1 MNSGSRK
8 IAILA
13 GASAGILIVR
23 AAAPTILT
31 WLANLGVQ
39 KVPGY
44 RGRVRRVSIDFT
56 TPRVAVQG
64 LSLAKLNGG
73 RPEHLLH
80 VGSIVVGSHW
90 KDILTGSLIAYIRLD
105 SPRLIV
111 NLERISLPAG
121 DRGNGNPRPSRDTQ
135 AKEPLSWQKK
145 VEQLPAFRISSAVL
159 THGEVHVQ
167 GMSGQDGADIRI
179 DNLNLYLDNLTNST
193 KLAPSLMARAL
204 CKARVMGNG
213 SLELRAEGYPLAQ
226 APTFD
231 VDLQIT
237 NVDLTEVRSLIQNRI
252 EIDVRRGIADLFTE
266 AAAADGYIQ
275 GYAKPI
281 FDHLEIEAPKDSS
294 FTTSIKAWAAEAVVK
309 LGKNKPKD
317 RIATRL
323 DFEGSLDDPEL
334 NIIDAILTFFRNSF
348 LTAERALL
356 EDRIW
361 FSRAGR
367 TADEVKIHTGNEPR
381 SRLAVA
387 FALLKETFNR
397 WSEDAAPRMAA
408 ALSYYTVFSMAP
420 LLILAISIAGLVLG
434 RDAAQG
440 KIVEQISG
448 LVGVQSA
455 AAIQSMIQAANRP
468 SKGVFAGVVGIISLL
483 AGATGVLSE
492 LKSALNKIWRTE
504 ESSDVKEIVKKNVV
518 FVGMLLGIG
527 FLLTVS
533 LIVSAAV
540 AALGKSLGALLPAP
554 ELLLHT
560 ADFALSVGI
569 VALLFAAMYRFLPN
583 TKIEWHDVWFGAIVT
598 SVLFNLGKLGLGLY
612 IGKSAV
618 GSSYGAAGAV
628 LVLLL
633 WVYYSG
639 LIFYFGAEFTK
650 AYADRVG
657 SRKKQVHAKMRSKR
671 AFSSEKPS
679 MRSRKLP

>member
-1 MNSGSRK
+1 MNSGSSK

-44 RGRVRRVSIDFT
+44 RGRVRCVSVDFT
-56 TPRVAVQG
+56 TPRLEVQG
-64 LSLAKLNGG
+64 LSLVKLNDG

-111 NLERISLPAG
+111 NLERISHLAG
-121 DRGNGNPRPSRDTQ
+121 NRDNGNPRSSRDTQ
-135 AKEPLSWQKK
+135 ASEPLSWQKK
-145 VEQLPAFRISSAVL
+145 VERLPEFRIPSAVL
-159 THGEVHVQ
+159 TDGEVHVQ

-179 DNLNLYLDNLTNST
+179 DHLNLYLDNLTNST
-193 KLAPSLMARAL
+193 RLAPSLLAKAL
-204 CKARVMGNG
+204 CKARVMANG
-213 SLELRAEGYPLAQ
+213 SLEVRAEGYPLAQ
-226 APTFD
+226 APTFN

-237 NVDLTEVRSLIQNRI
+237 NVDLTEVRNLIQNRI
-252 EIDVRRGIADLFTE
+252 GIDVRRGIFDLFVE

-281 FDHLEIEAPKDSS
+281 FDHLEIEPPKDSH

-334 NIIDAILTFFRNSF
+334 NITDAISIFFRNSF

-356 EDRIW
+356 ENRIW

-367 TADEVKIHTGNEPR
+367 TADEVEIHTGNEPR
-381 SRLAVA
+381 SRAALA

-455 AAIQSMIQAANRP
+455 AP
-468 SKGVFAGVVGIISLL
+468 
-483 AGATGVLSE
+483 
-492 LKSALNKIWRTE
+492 
-504 ESSDVKEIVKKNVV
+504 
-518 FVGMLLGIG
+518 MLDL
-527 FLLTVS
+527 
-533 LIVSAAV
+533 
-540 AALGKSLGALLPAP
+540 
-554 ELLLHT
+554 
-560 ADFALSVGI
+560 
-569 VALLFAAMYRFLPN
+569 FLP
-583 TKIEWHDVWFGAIVT
+583 
-598 SVLFNLGKLGLGLY
+598 
-612 IGKSAV
+612 
-618 GSSYGAAGAV
+618 
-628 LVLLL
+628 
-633 WVYYSG
+633 
-639 LIFYFGAEFTK
+639 
-650 AYADRVG
+650 R
-657 SRKKQVHAKMRSKR
+657 
-671 AFSSEKPS
+671 
-679 MRSRKLP
+679 

>member
-1 MNSGSRK
+1 MNFGSRK
-8 IAILA
+8 ITILA
-13 GASAGILIVR
+13 GAGAGILIVR

-31 WLANLGVQ
+31 WLANFGVR

-44 RGRVRRVSIDFT
+44 RGRVRRVSVEFI
-56 TPRVAVQG
+56 TPRLVVQG
-64 LSLAKLNGG
+64 LSLAKLDGG
-73 RPEHLLH
+73 RPEHFLH
-80 VGSIVVGSHW
+80 VGTIVVGSHW
-90 KDILTGSLIAYIRLD
+90 KDILSGSLTAYIRFD

-111 NLERISLPAG
+111 DLERISHLHR
-121 DRGNGNPRPSRDTQ
+121 DNGNEPSRTDTKANQ
-135 AKEPLSWQKK
+135 PLSWQKR
-145 VEQLPAFRISSAVL
+145 VERLPAFRISSAVL
-159 THGEVHVQ
+159 ADGEVHVR
-167 GMSGQDGADIRI
+167 GMSGQGGADIRI
-179 DNLNLYLDNLTNST
+179 DHLNLYLDNVTNST
-193 KLAPSLMARAL
+193 RLASSLMAKATCR
-204 CKARVMGNG
+204 ARVMASG

-226 APTFD
+226 APTFNAD
-231 VDLQIT
+231 CQIT
-237 NVDLTEVRSLIQNRI
+237 NVDLTEVRTLIENRV
-252 EIDVRRGIADLFTE
+252 EIDVRRGIVDLFAE

-281 FDHLEIEAPKDSS
+281 FDHLEIEPPKNSS
-294 FTTSIKAWAAEAVVK
+294 FTTRLKAWAAEAVVK

-323 DFEGSLDDPEL
+323 DFEGALDDPEL
-334 NIIDAILTFFRNSF
+334 NFTDAMLTFFRNSF
-348 LTAERALL
+348 VTAERALL
-356 EDRIW
+356 EHRLW
-361 FSRAGR
+361 FSRAGK
-367 TADEVKIHTGNEPR
+367 TPDEVKIHTGNEPR
-381 SRLAVA
+381 SRPAAA

-434 RDAAQG
+434 REAAEG

-448 LVGVQSA
+448 LVGTQSA
-455 AAIQSMIQAANRP
+455 AAIQGMIQAANRP
-468 SKGVFAGVVGIISLL
+468 AKGVLASVVGIVSLL

-492 LKSALNKIWRTE
+492 LKSALNGIWRTE
-504 ESSDVKEIVKKNVV
+504 ERSDVKEIVKKNVV

-540 AALGKSLGALLPAP
+540 AALGKSLRGFLPAP
-554 ELLLHT
+554 ELILQS
-560 ADFALSVGI
+560 ADFALSVGV
-569 VALLFAAMYRFLPN
+569 VASLFATMYRFLPN
-583 TKIEWHDVWFGAIVT
+583 TKIAWRDVWFGAIVT

-618 GSSYGAAGAV
+618 SSSYGAAGSV

-650 AYADRVG
+650 VYSDRLG
-657 SRKKQVHAKMRSKR
+657 SRKKQVQSKQVRSKQV
-671 AFSSEKPS
+671 
-679 MRSRKLP
+679 RSK